1 MRTIR
6 LNRRRLF
13 SSWWIA
19 VVAEMGFVGAM
30 SWHGD
35 FLRAGEAWRF
45 TAFGVAAGMVY
56 WLAVVGFLK
65 PPLTVARKTWWFWA
79 VAVGL
84 RLAILP
90 VLAGDDLWR
99 YRWEGRIQLH
109 GFNPYQLAPDAPAL
123 APLRDTEWHRIS
135 HLNFP
140 AIYPPLTELTFAA
153 LAAVRTPVTGYKVL
167 FGLVDLGVVLVLRRL
182 LARRTGTPDLA
193 AWYAWNPL
201 AVYAAAGAA
210 HFDGLMVLTLLG
222 AIWLLERATVENRS
236 SVAWGSAALLGV
248 SAAFKIVPLAL
259 VPVWFFAL
267 GWRRA
272 WWTLPVVF
280 AVPVGLAAWYGFPAV
295 PVFGA
300 LGKFGREFR
309 VNDAVWWIV
318 GMSGGWVQAVGAGMC
333 VGLAVWW
340 RRDWRRGTLW
350 VMGAALLLSPV
361 IHAWYVVWM
370 LPLAVWRGGPAS
382 RAWFVW
388 SVSVSGYF
396 LLWEVNHDSG
406 QPWEEPFWLRT
417 FIYLPPLVAW
427 AGINVRG
434 HNSKGETPQTM
445 VENRRPDERG
455 ASIP

>member
-1 MRTIR
+1 M
-6 LNRRRLF
+6 
-13 SSWWIA
+13 
-19 VVAEMGFVGAM
+19 
-30 SWHGD
+30 
-35 FLRAGEAWRF
+35 
-45 TAFGVAAGMVY
+45 AAGIAY
-56 WLAVVGFLK
+56 WLAVVRFLQT
-65 PPLTVARKTWWFWA
+65 PLTAAQKTWCFWA

-99 YRWEGRIQLH
+99 YRWEGRVQLH

-123 APLRDTEWHRIS
+123 VPLRDAEWHRIS
-135 HLNFP
+135 HLNYP

-153 LAAVRTPVTGYKVL
+153 LAAVKLPVLGYQLL
-167 FGLVDLGVVLVLRRL
+167 FGLVDLGVVFVLRRL
-182 LARRTGTPDLA
+182 LARGTGPPPDDA

-222 AIWLLERATVENRS
+222 AIWLLERAEADNRAS
-236 SVAWGSAALLGV
+236 AAWGSTALLGM

-272 WWTLPVVF
+272 WWTLPVVV

-300 LGKFGREFR
+300 LGRFGRDFR
-309 VNDAVWWIV
+309 VNDALWWIV
-318 GMSGGWVQAVGAGMC
+318 DPWMPPGGGWVQIVAAGVC
-333 VGLAVWW
+333 GGLAVWW
-340 RRDWRRGTLW
+340 RWDWRRGVWW

-361 IHAWYVVWM
+361 INAWYVVWV
-370 LPLAVWRGGPAS
+370 LPLAAWRGGKAA

-388 SVSVSGYF
+388 SVSVFGYF

-406 QPWEEPFWLRT
+406 RPWEEPLWLRGLV
-417 FIYLPPLVAW
+417 YLPPLVA
-427 AGINVRG
+427 ATL
-434 HNSKGETPQTM
+434 ST
-445 VENRRPDERG
+445 ERKTW
-455 ASIP
+455 

>member
-1 MRTIR
+1 M
-6 LNRRRLF
+6 
-13 SSWWIA
+13 
-19 VVAEMGFVGAM
+19 AEICLVGAM
-30 SWHGD
+30 SRHGD
-35 FLRAGEAWRF
+35 FLCAGEAWRF
-45 TAFGVAAGMVY
+45 TAFGVAAGIAY
-56 WLAVVGFLK
+56 GLAVVRFLK
-65 PPLTVARKTWWFWA
+65 TPLTPTQKARWFWA

-109 GFNPYQLAPDAPAL
+109 GFNPYGLAPDAPAL
-123 APLRDTEWHRIS
+123 LPLRDAEWHRVS

-140 AIYPPLTELTFAA
+140 AIYPPLTEMTFAA
-153 LAAVRTPVTGYKVL
+153 LAAMRTPVIGYKLL
-167 FGLVDLGVVLVLRRL
+167 FGLVDLGVVFLLRRL
-182 LARRTGTPDLA
+182 LAARGGPGPSPDAA

-222 AIWLLERATVENRS
+222 AIWLLERAVAGNRAAS
-236 SVAWGSAALLGV
+236 AAAWGSAGMLGV

-272 WWTLPVVF
+272 WWTLPVVL

-300 LGKFGREFR
+300 LGRFGRDFR

-318 GMSGGWVQAVGAGMC
+318 DASVPVGGGWVQAVGAGVC
-333 VGLAVWW
+333 GGLAVWW
-340 RRDWRRGTLW
+340 RRDWRRGVGW

-361 IHAWYVVWM
+361 VHAWYVVWV
-370 LPLAVWRGGPAS
+370 LPLAAWRGGTAA
-382 RAWFVW
+382 RVCFVW
-388 SVSVSGYF
+388 SVSVFGYF

-406 QPWEEPFWLRT
+406 RPWVEPFWLWG
-417 FIYLPPLVAW
+417 FIYVPPLVAW
-427 AGINVRG
+427 
-434 HNSKGETPQTM
+434 
-445 VENRRPDERG
+445 VESLHRQRKRPVVSR
-455 ASIP
+455 